1 MAGLVALEKM
11 VMLVLLMVVGF
22 AAAKAKWVDGAFSQR
37 ASHMVANVFIVATIL
52 SSVVGAEP
60 QMAGDELALVR
71 ETQRGLLVKKDGVTG
86 WYHGRL
92 ERK

>member
-37 ASHMVANVFIVATIL
+37 ASHLVANVFI
-52 SSVVGAEP
+52 GHHP
-60 QMAGDELALVR
+60 
-71 ETQRGLLVKKDGVTG
+71 LLGGGGRTPDG
-86 WYHGRL
+86 RQ
-92 ERK
+92 